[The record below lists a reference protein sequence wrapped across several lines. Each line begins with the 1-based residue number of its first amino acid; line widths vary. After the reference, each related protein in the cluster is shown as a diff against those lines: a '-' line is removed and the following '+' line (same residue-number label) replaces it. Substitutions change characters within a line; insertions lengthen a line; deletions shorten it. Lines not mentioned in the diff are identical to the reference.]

1 MRVDEELKRK
11 RAELLG
17 EAEGLAARIEA
28 INVQVSAID
37 HVIAIYDPAY
47 TPERSM
53 AVKPWRTKESKQL
66 PPELAR
72 INKSAAILEVL
83 REAGRPL
90 STADCTGMVAERHGV
105 AANDPALP
113 LFVTHVSAALNSLMK
128 RSRVR
133 QSGTVD
139 GRKHLW
145 EIAA

>member
-28 INVQVSAID
+28 INAQVSAID
-37 HVIAIYDPAY
+37 QVIAIYDPAY
-47 TPERSM
+47 ALERS
-53 AVKPWRTKESKQL
+53 AAARPRRAKDTRPL
-66 PPELAR
+66 PPELGR
-72 INKSAAILEVL
+72 INKSEAILEVL
-83 REAGRPL
+83 REASRPL
-90 STADCTGMVAERHGV
+90 STADCTCKIAERHGV

-133 QSGTVD
+133 QAGTVD